1 MNTALSPMP
10 DLPMPDLPMPDQP
23 LPDTGARPRSMT
35 APPQSISR
43 QKKAAIIV
51 RLLLSEGAELSLT
64 DLPEN
69 MQQDL
74 TMQMGSMRS
83 VTRETVTTVVEEFI
97 NELES
102 IGLSFSGGLEGALN
116 ALNGSIDPQLAERLR
131 REGGVKRTGDPW
143 ERIMGLEV
151 DRLLPLLERESTEV
165 AAVMLSKMSVSKA
178 AELLGMLPGPQARRI
193 AYAMSL
199 TSAVTPS
206 AVQRIGQALA
216 SQLDNVPPQ
225 AFDDGPVERVG
236 AILNFSRAATREDV
250 LEGLEEEDREFA
262 IQVRKA
268 IFTFANIPAR
278 IDPRDVPKITRGVD
292 QAVLVTALAAAESGG
307 LKDSSEFILQNI
319 SKRMAESLR
328 EEMKELG
335 QVKDSDGEEAMSAVV
350 AEIRELEAAGEVFFV
365 ASDEDE

>member
-1 MNTALSPMP
+1 MNTALSPLP
-10 DLPMPDLPMPDQP
+10 DLPMPD
-23 LPDTGARPRSMT
+23 TGAMPPPMS
-35 APPQSISR
+35 APPPAISR
-43 QKKAAIIV
+43 QQKAAIIV

-64 DLPEN
+64 DLPED

-83 VTRETVTTVVEEFI
+83 VTRETVTAVVEEFI

-102 IGLSFSGGLEGALN
+102 IGLSFAGGLEGALN
-116 ALNGSIDPQLAERLR
+116 ALNDSINPQLAERLR

-151 DRLLPLLERESTEV
+151 DRLLPVLQQESTEV
-165 AAVMLSKMSVSKA
+165 AAVMLSKLSVSKA

-193 AYAMSL
+193 TYAMSL
-199 TSAVTPS
+199 TSAVTPA

-216 SQLDNVPPQ
+216 SQLDSVPPK

-236 AILNFSRAATREDV
+236 AILNFSPAITRDDV
-250 LEGLEEEDREFA
+250 LEGLEEEDKEFA

-292 QAVLVTALAAAESGG
+292 QAVLVTALAAAEAGG
-307 LKDSSEFILQNI
+307 LEESSEFILQNI
-319 SKRMAESLR
+319 SKRMAEGLR

-335 QVKDSDGEEAMSAVV
+335 KVKEADGEEAMSAVV

-365 ASDEDE
+365 AGDEDE

>member
-1 MNTALSPMP
+1 VNTALSSLP
-10 DLPMPDLPMPDQP
+10 DLP
-23 LPDTGARPRSMT
+23 LPDTGMM
-35 APPQSISR
+35 PPPMSPPPAAINR

-64 DLPEN
+64 DLPED

-83 VTRETVTTVVEEFI
+83 VSRETVDAVVEEFI
-97 NELES
+97 SELES
-102 IGLSFSGGLEGALN
+102 IGLSFAGGLEGALN
-116 ALNGSIDPQLAERLR
+116 MLDGAISPQMAERLR

-151 DRLLPLLERESTEV
+151 DRLLPVLEQESIEV
-165 AAVMLSKMSVSKA
+165 AAVLLSKLSVSKA
-178 AELLGMLPGPQARRI
+178 AELLGMLPGPQARQI
-193 AYAMSL
+193 TYAMSL
-199 TSAVTPS
+199 TSAVTPA

-216 SQLDNVPPQ
+216 VQLDNVPPR

-236 AILNFSRAATREDV
+236 AILNFSPANTREDV
-250 LEGLEEEDREFA
+250 LEGLEEEDRTFA
-262 IQVRKA
+262 NEVRKA

-278 IDPRDVPKITRGVD
+278 IDPRDVPKITRGID
-292 QAVLVTALAAAESGG
+292 QALLVKALAAADAGG
-307 LKDSSEFILQNI
+307 LQESSEFILQNI
-319 SKRMAESLR
+319 SKRMAEGLR

-335 QVKDSDGEEAMSAVV
+335 KVKESEGEEAMSAVV

-365 ASDEDE
+365 AADGDD